1 MKQVERAYRS
11 WLSEQRPF
19 LVTFPG
25 NQVQTLISQYE
36 DFSCPLCPNMAF
48 PALAVFL
55 QLTPS
60 SSVSPTGSLQS
71 FLRLFVATCEKSL
84 LQPFAFLRWVSYPL
98 R

>member
-1 MKQVERAYRS
+1 MNQVERAYRS

-25 NQVQTLISQYE
+25 NQVPTRISQHE
-36 DFSCPLCPNMAF
+36 DVSCPLCPNMAF

-60 SSVSPTGSLQS
+60 SSVSPTGSL
-71 FLRLFVATCEKSL
+71 
-84 LQPFAFLRWVSYPL
+84 
-98 R
+98 